1 MKWHCFCK
9 YFIKIF
15 FNFYAMQ
22 IFLLFICFISCAFSQ
37 SGENQ
42 SSDDNAKG
50 ITHKGIVRT
59 LAAKNKTLETRIK
72 DIAQFTT
79 MRDNQLVGYGLV
91 VGLNGTGDTLA
102 SSPYT
107 KESLVSMLERLGV
120 NVRDK
125 TSLSGKNVAAVM
137 VTANLPPF
145 AKQGSRIDI
154 SVSALGDAKDLKGGT
169 LLVTPLLAAD
179 GEVYAVAQGA
189 LYVSSL
195 NVTGI
200 AASANS
206 GGVPTSGKIPNGAIV
221 EKEVKFQLTSFS
233 KQILSLR
240 NPDLTT
246 SKRIND
252 AINKHFGQK
261 IATALDNSSVEIF
274 TPSNIDTISLMTQ
287 IEQLSIEPDQTAKV
301 IIDTQGVIVL
311 GNRVRISQV
320 AVNHGNITVRV
331 AEGKHVSQPNPFTN
345 VGQNFSQSNNNLQ
358 SPSTN
363 IMQPQFGQNKKL
375 PDIVYVQQATVTD
388 DTKIKVEEEK
398 GKFAIIDRGADLE
411 ELVNALN
418 ILGTSPREMAQILN
432 NIKLA
437 GALQAEIIVN

>member
-1 MKWHCFCK
+1 MFI
-9 YFIKIF
+9 YFT
-15 FNFYAMQ
+15 
-22 IFLLFICFISCAFSQ
+22 SCVVAQNAS
-37 SGENQ
+37 SQ
-42 SSDDNAKG
+42 SSDEEPKG
-50 ITHKGIVRT
+50 ITHKGIIRT
-59 LAAKNKTLETRIK
+59 LAANNKNLATRIK

-102 SSPYT
+102 SSPQT

-120 NVRDK
+120 NIRDK

-145 AKQGSRIDI
+145 AKQGSKIDI
-154 SVSALGDAKDLKGGT
+154 AVSALGDAKDLKGGT

-189 LYVSSL
+189 VYVSSI
-195 NVTGI
+195 NVAGL

-246 SKRIND
+246 SKRVSD

-261 IATALDNSSVEIF
+261 IATTLDNASVEIF
-274 TPSNIDTISLMTQ
+274 TPNNIDTISLMTQ
-287 IEQLSIEPDQTAKV
+287 IEQLTIEPDQTAKV
-301 IIDTQGVIVL
+301 IIDTHGVIVL
-311 GNRVRISQV
+311 GNKVRISQV
-320 AVNHGNITVRV
+320 AVNHGSITVRV

-345 VGQNFSQSNNNLQ
+345 VAQNVSQANNG
-358 SPSTN
+358 
-363 IMQPQFGQNKKL
+363 QPQKNQTQTQQNQNL

-388 DTKIKVEEEK
+388 DTKIKIEEEK

-418 ILGTSPREMAQILN
+418 TLGTSPREMAQILN
-432 NIKLA
+432 NIRSA
-437 GALQAEIIVN
+437 GALQAEVIVN